1 MAKPSAA
8 ECEEE
13 GGMSAFGFLSFVL
26 AVVNAAIN
34 TANNVNR
41 NPANWTLLI
50 PLSHLDLFKS
60 RMGNY
65 QLLIS
70 L

>member
-41 NPANWTLLI
+41 NPAN
-50 PLSHLDLFKS
+50 
-60 RMGNY
+60 
-65 QLLIS
+65 
-70 L
+70 